1 MKNYLRL
8 TQLARYVLFICLVLL
23 SACQSTSRPKNLSG
37 NTSVTDSL
45 LALPKYNLSAPGK
58 MPQAEMQKIKTACEQ
73 WYDKSLSGTVFNGA
87 VLVAQKGNILF
98 EKYKG
103 TLHLEGNDNITA
115 SSIFH
120 IASVSKTFTAMAI
133 LKLCQQGKI
142 LLDEELSH
150 YFPGFNYPGVTV
162 RCLLSHRSGLP
173 NYVYFFEK
181 LGWPQN
187 QFASNQDVLDY
198 LINRKQELTDIS
210 PACTRFSYCNTNYAL
225 LALLIEKVTGITYP
239 RYLKQNF
246 FDPLEMNNTFVLTV
260 KEPTKAT
267 PSYDWRGTEI
277 PLNYLDFVYGDK
289 NIFSTARD
297 LLKWDRFLSSG
308 LLFTKETLQEAYTPY
323 SHEHPGIKN
332 YGLGWRMNLYDN
344 GKKII
349 FHNGWWHGNNS
360 AFIRLLDEDVTIIA
374 LNNRFTRATYHV
386 NQLAN
391 IFSDYFIPVEE
402 ETDASTQDSMLQY
415 KTDSNSVHKKRDS
428 IISGKSQHEKKSK

>member
-1 MKNYLRL
+1 MKNYLRS

-162 RCLLSHRSGLP
+162 R
-173 NYVYFFEK
+173 
-181 LGWPQN
+181 
-187 QFASNQDVLDY
+187 
-198 LINRKQELTDIS
+198 
-210 PACTRFSYCNTNYAL
+210 
-225 LALLIEKVTGITYP
+225 
-239 RYLKQNF
+239 
-246 FDPLEMNNTFVLTV
+246 
-260 KEPTKAT
+260 
-267 PSYDWRGTEI
+267 
-277 PLNYLDFVYGDK
+277 
-289 NIFSTARD
+289 
-297 LLKWDRFLSSG
+297 
-308 LLFTKETLQEAYTPY
+308 
-323 SHEHPGIKN
+323 
-332 YGLGWRMNLYDN
+332 
-344 GKKII
+344 
-349 FHNGWWHGNNS
+349 
-360 AFIRLLDEDVTIIA
+360 
-374 LNNRFTRATYHV
+374 
-386 NQLAN
+386 
-391 IFSDYFIPVEE
+391 
-402 ETDASTQDSMLQY
+402 
-415 KTDSNSVHKKRDS
+415 
-428 IISGKSQHEKKSK
+428 